1 MIITVDWLL
10 FLDGGDSLSILLLG
24 NRLKKFIEHYHPA
37 ILRILTLVGKSDDL
51 VLKHPLYLLGGIG
64 AATLA
69 ILPDIEI
76 LRHFLAA

>member
-1 MIITVDWLL
+1 MIITVDRLL
-10 FLDGGDSLSILLLG
+10 LLDGADSFSILLG

-37 ILRILTLVGKSDDL
+37 SLRILTLVGKSDDL
-51 VLKHPLYLLGGIG
+51 VLKHSLYLLGGIG

-76 LRHFLAA
+76 LRHFLAV